1 MHGVGSLQVGVIFF
15 ISLFFLILQLGT
27 LIKAMIIIGCA
38 GAQQQSD
45 LTQTAPM
52 LSALVLSAGITLK
65 LDWFCQLL

>member
-1 MHGVGSLQVGVIFF
+1 
-15 ISLFFLILQLGT
+15 
-27 LIKAMIIIGCA
+27 MIIIGCA